1 FFNHY
6 IVGLLLNNLVL
17 LSLLLSITALCAYTW
32 RLFDVFGVRWF
43 LMDWYE
49 ALGRALWLTDNA
61 LDFVLGL
68 ADDFYV
74 AFLPAAL
81 TFFSWG
87 LIWTV
92 SRPLGLLR
100 HPRHRQKVAAV
111 TKYLLIAAGLF
122 VLIGCAVILGNGDTG
137 FGIHGAFTVPL
148 PVLAAMIS
156 APLTSFA

>member
-1 FFNHY
+1 PKPIRALLGSGQYLDRPSMFFNHY

-32 RLFDVFGVRWF
+32 RLFDLFGVRWF

-49 ALGRALWLTDNA
+49 AIGRALLLRDNA

-68 ADDFYV
+68 ADDFCV

-81 TFFSWG
+81 AFFSWG

-92 SRPLGLLR
+92 SRPLG
-100 HPRHRQKVAAV
+100 
-111 TKYLLIAAGLF
+111 
-122 VLIGCAVILGNGDTG
+122 
-137 FGIHGAFTVPL
+137 
-148 PVLAAMIS
+148 
-156 APLTSFA
+156 